1 MEPTAVP
8 RTTARMRRS
17 RIAPR
22 TYETT
27 VNGACGSNRKPPTE
41 KLCEITSSLTMP
53 FFTADICA
61 FKNRRIGELDLTSI
75 SSGGCFF
82 VVVVAATIARERFAA
97 NAAANVAPITFKMPP
112 SITPKNK
119 PLAMNSGIVGING
132 TIPANAI
139 IKTFADMAMG
149 TPNFAIAASIDVT
162 AVLMIPLVVVLFAVT
177 FFVTLEESSKFLPA
191 RTIPNAATMNAIVT
205 RNCALVTSCNAF
217 PIHCRTLIFFVLS
230 LPKFAFQCLRTALKY
245 CRFRNFLFE
254 DIHDHCETY
263 SKDA

>member
-112 SITPKNK
+112 SSAKNG
-119 PLAMNSGIVGING
+119 ARNEQRHRRHNG

-149 TPNFAIAASIDVT
+149 TPNFIIAAS
-162 AVLMIPLVVVLFAVT
+162 
-177 FFVTLEESSKFLPA
+177 
-191 RTIPNAATMNAIVT
+191 
-205 RNCALVTSCNAF
+205 
-217 PIHCRTLIFFVLS
+217 
-230 LPKFAFQCLRTALKY
+230 
-245 CRFRNFLFE
+245 
-254 DIHDHCETY
+254 
-263 SKDA
+263 